1 VAGSSDGAPTSI
13 SESVLVAVARRGDE
27 AAFAELVRR
36 RQAWVRGLLRR
47 LSGDSPLADDLAQEA
62 FLHAWQH
69 LGQLRESG
77 AFGAWLRQIA
87 VNIWLQHARRHRIP
101 MDAIDETPGALNVP
115 SEGGM
120 SNAAGRIDLQAAL
133 EKLRPAERLC
143 LVLAYAEGM
152 SHGEIAEATRL
163 PLGTVKSHVAR
174 ATAKLRGWL
183 G

>member
-1 VAGSSDGAPTSI
+1 M
-13 SESVLVAVARRGDE
+13 LVAIARRGDE

-36 RQAWVRGLLRR
+36 RQGWVRGLLRR
-47 LSGDSPLADDLAQEA
+47 LSGDAPLADDLAQEA
-62 FLHAWQH
+62 FLHAWRH
-69 LGQLRESG
+69 MGTLRDSG

-87 VNIWLQHARRHRIP
+87 VNIWLQHARRRRIS
-101 MDAIDETPGALNVP
+101 MEAIEEFPGALNAP

-143 LVLAYAEGM
+143 MVLAYAEGM
-152 SHGEIAEATRL
+152 SHGEIADATRL
-163 PLGTVKSHVAR
+163 PLGTVKSHVTR